1 MNEEHII
8 AAILT
13 AGLVSNYKQGDVLPK
28 DVVALYGECLT
39 ELLEVVRPTH
49 TPED

>member
-13 AGLVSNYKQGDVLPK
+13 TGLINQNRGG
-28 DVVALYGECLT
+28 ALLQSIDKVGRCSE
-39 ELLEVVRPTH
+39 RN
-49 TPED
+49 